1 MEVKTQGDNPTGDVL
16 FASCDSNYF
25 LNHGP
30 AFMMSAI
37 KFKQNL
43 HLHIVNPDKHVNNI
57 VERVSKFNNLTFSTE
72 QTDLKGIDPRTYY
85 ACNRFIVA
93 PYILRQ
99 AHRVMILDVDNYLMN
114 EMRWPDPEYDA
125 GLFLRDPLPGT
136 TGWEQESTHVA
147 AGIVSYSTPL
157 GLDFL
162 NRVSDKIKSYKELRW
177 FADQNA
183 LWKVY
188 EENKHKLSTFV
199 YDSSIMDWEFK
210 PDTMLWTGKGPRKY
224 DDPTYV
230 SKDNELTERL
240 IESLHS

>member
-93 PYILRQ
+93 SHVLRLCE
-99 AHRVMILDVDNYLMN
+99 AAIILDIDNILMN
-114 EMRWPDPEYDA
+114 EVQWNTCDI

-136 TGWEQESTHVA
+136 VGWEQESTHVA